1 MAEPI
6 DFYFDF
12 TSPYGYIAA
21 HRIEDVAGRHGR
33 AVRWHPFLVG
43 AVFKLTGT
51 RAAIED
57 PLKGPYARRDFM
69 RSARLAGLPLNMP
82 STFPFN
88 PVAASRAFYWADAID
103 QEGAKRLALK
113 IYDKV
118 FVADTG
124 PVTPEAVADT
134 AAEAGF
140 DREAC
145 LSALGSDEIKAKLRA
160 AGDAAVARGV
170 FGSPFFLVDGEPFFG
185 ADRLPQVDR
194 WLETGGW

>member
-1 MAEPI
+1 M
-6 DFYFDF
+6 
-12 TSPYGYIAA
+12 T
-21 HRIEDVAGRHGR
+21 
-33 AVRWHPFLVG
+33 
-43 AVFKLTGT
+43 
-51 RAAIED
+51 
-57 PLKGPYARRDFM
+57 
-69 RSARLAGLPLNMP
+69 
-82 STFPFN
+82 
-88 PVAASRAFYWADAID
+88 
-103 QEGAKRLALK
+103 
-113 IYDKV
+113 
-118 FVADTG
+118 DTG